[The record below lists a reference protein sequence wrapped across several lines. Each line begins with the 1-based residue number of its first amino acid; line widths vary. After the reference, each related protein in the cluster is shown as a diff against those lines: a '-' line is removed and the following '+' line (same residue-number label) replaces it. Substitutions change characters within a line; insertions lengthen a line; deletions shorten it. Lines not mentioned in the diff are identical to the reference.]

1 MILIHL
7 SNVYIYDPAFSR
19 HPGLC
24 VTLLC
29 MGWRWGGGDAVC
41 TYGRVALLFRVF
53 GGIVFGAM
61 ALGQMSHFAPD
72 AGKAQASA
80 ARIFYLL
87 DRKPAID
94 SSSTDGQKPVSAP
107 SSSQSRP

>member
-1 MILIHL
+1 MIQPSAGIQ
-7 SNVYIYDPAFSR
+7 
-19 HPGLC
+19 GC
-24 VTLLC
+24 VLHC
-29 MGWRWGGGDAVC
+29 CVWDGGGGDAVC

-94 SSSTDGQKPVSAP
+94 SSSTDGQKPVSSP
-107 SSSQSRP
+107 ESPQCHP

>member
-1 MILIHL
+1 MRRAPMADRI
-7 SNVYIYDPAFSR
+7 
-19 HPGLC
+19 
-24 VTLLC
+24 
-29 MGWRWGGGDAVC
+29 
-41 TYGRVALLFRVF
+41 ALLLRVF

-94 SSSTDGQKPVSAP
+94 SSSTDGQKPVSSP
-107 SSSQSRP
+107 ESPQCHP

>member
-1 MILIHL
+1 M
-7 SNVYIYDPAFSR
+7 
-19 HPGLC
+19 
-24 VTLLC
+24 
-29 MGWRWGGGDAVC
+29 C

-107 SSSQSRP
+107 SSAQSRDVSLPTHHPPPSLRSYPCS